1 MSTGSSDPAARPT
14 PRPAGR
20 RWALR
25 VGTLLL
31 LAGVAGLAYVGWQ
44 TWGTTWL
51 SERTH
56 RETVADLEDAWA
68 DDRAGAPSTLRTG
81 DGVATAVVR
90 IPRFG
95 EDYAVPVLV
104 GTSDEV
110 LAAGFG
116 HFRGT
121 ADPGEE
127 GNFALAGH
135 RITHGEPLARMPE
148 LRPGDEVVVE
158 TAEAVHTYV
167 LDTAGDALRIPFTET
182 WVVDRL
188 PDNPDAGE
196 PEPAQRPGQALIT
209 LTTCA
214 ELFATDD
221 RLVAFGHLVS
231 SVPRDAA

>member
-1 MSTGSSDPAARPT
+1 MDA
-14 PRPAGR
+14 PRPPAR

-56 RETVADLEDAWA
+56 RETTAELERRWERGGPATVRT
-68 DDRAGAPSTLRTG
+68 DDGE
-81 DGVATAVVR
+81 ATAVVR

-95 EDYAVPVLV
+95 EDYAVPVLQ
-104 GTSDEV
+104 GTSADV

-116 HFRGT
+116 QFAGS
-121 ADPGEE
+121 AGPGEV

-135 RITHGEPLARMPE
+135 RITHGEPLAQMPE

-158 TAEAVHTYV
+158 TVDAVHTYV
-167 LDTAGDALRIPFTET
+167 LETAGDALRIPFTET
-182 WVVDRL
+182 WVVDPL
-188 PDNPDAGE
+188 PTNPDAGE
-196 PEPAQRPGQALIT
+196 PQPAQRRGQALLT

-221 RLVAFGHLVS
+221 RLVAFGRLVS
-231 SVPRDAA
+231 SVPRDRA